1 MSLHTYDFD
10 ESAYDENDEE
20 GYYNADANVVDYDG
34 EYVGDDND
42 DDDDEDD
49 EEERD
54 IHLDME
60 DEIDRMADGAERE
73 ALQEELQEL
82 VEEQLENDRSGS
94 AVRSESLLLKI
105 IHHFILKRM

>member
-1 MSLHTYDFD
+1 
-10 ESAYDENDEE
+10 
-20 GYYNADANVVDYDG
+20 
-34 EYVGDDND
+34 
-42 DDDDEDD
+42 
-49 EEERD
+49 
-54 IHLDME
+54 ME